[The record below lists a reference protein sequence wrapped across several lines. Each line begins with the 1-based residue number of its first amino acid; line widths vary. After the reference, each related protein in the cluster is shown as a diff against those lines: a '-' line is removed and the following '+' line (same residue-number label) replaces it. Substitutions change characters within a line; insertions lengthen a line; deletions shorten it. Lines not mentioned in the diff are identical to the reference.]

1 MSKLNKKIL
10 RDIKQNKM
18 QFFNIF
24 IMVFLGVFVFAG
36 IHAYMDGMKISGDK
50 YYEENNLQ
58 DIWITGQN
66 FSKDDLNKIK
76 NLKNIKEAERV
87 LNIRTELEN
96 YKDVTLETNFIE
108 TNNISKMYVVEGEE
122 FSKDKK
128 GIWFDSYLAKNLN
141 LKVGDE
147 ITLSYKEYKITEKIA
162 GLINTPDH
170 VYSIKD
176 DTAIFPTHKDFGFV
190 YLSINEFPKD
200 YIYDEL
206 KNKYCLDNGR
216 NAKNPILLFKYLL
229 LKYLYNLSDNG
240 VVERS
245 RYDMSFKYFLELTP
259 EEEVIHPSL
268 LTKFRKQRLK
278 DENILDLLI
287 NKSVELAI
295 NQGVLKSNTIIVDST
310 HTEARYHKTTQREML
325 KKASTSLKAALK
337 AALKDSDKDIYLP
350 DEPEKRA
357 SLDEYNEYCHEL
369 LNTVQESPYSELPT
383 IKEESSM
390 LSEILD
396 NQIDCYDQSID
407 PDARIGHKT
416 VNSSFYGYKTH
427 LAMTDE
433 RIITA
438 ATITSGEAF
447 DGQEL
452 PVLVQK
458 SKAAGATVNEVIADT
473 AYSTLENLKDAQS
486 NDYKLISKLNPS
498 IIKGT
503 RSEDGFIFNK
513 DADTMQCPA
522 GHLAIKYRIDK
533 RSNQKKNTRIKYF
546 FDINKC
552 HVCPYRNGC
561 YKENAKTKTYSITI
575 KSDYHKNQEA
585 FQKTQYFKE
594 RFKTRYM
601 IEAKN
606 SELKNIHG
614 YSRCDAAGLSNM
626 QLQGAVSIFAVNLK
640 RILKLKG
647 EVCPNEEK

>member
-1 MSKLNKKIL
+1 MLSSQLKLSLSYYSDLYDMIVPKDHIL
-10 RDIKQNKM
+10 R
-18 QFFNIF
+18 
-24 IMVFLGVFVFAG
+24 
-36 IHAYMDGMKISGDK
+36 KIRELVD
-50 YYEENNLQ
+50 
-58 DIWITGQN
+58 
-66 FSKDDLNKIK
+66 FS
-76 NLKNIKEAERV
+76 
-87 LNIRTELEN
+87 
-96 YKDVTLETNFIE
+96 F
-108 TNNISKMYVVEGEE
+108 
-122 FSKDKK
+122 
-128 GIWFDSYLAKNLN
+128 
-141 LKVGDE
+141 
-147 ITLSYKEYKITEKIA
+147 
-162 GLINTPDH
+162 
-170 VYSIKD
+170 
-176 DTAIFPTHKDFGFV
+176 
-190 YLSINEFPKD
+190 
-200 YIYDEL
+200 IYDEL

-268 LTKFRKQRLK
+268 LTKFRKQR
-278 DENILDLLI
+278 
-287 NKSVELAI
+287 
-295 NQGVLKSNTIIVDST
+295 
-310 HTEARYHKTTQREML
+310 
-325 KKASTSLKAALK
+325 
-337 AALKDSDKDIYLP
+337 LKDSDKDIYLP

-614 YSRCDAAGLSNM
+614 YSRCDVAGLSNM

-647 EVCPNEEK
+647 EVCLNEEK

>member
-1 MSKLNKKIL
+1 MLSSQLKLSLSYYSDLYDMIVPKDHIL
-10 RDIKQNKM
+10 R
-18 QFFNIF
+18 
-24 IMVFLGVFVFAG
+24 
-36 IHAYMDGMKISGDK
+36 KIRELVD
-50 YYEENNLQ
+50 
-58 DIWITGQN
+58 
-66 FSKDDLNKIK
+66 FS
-76 NLKNIKEAERV
+76 
-87 LNIRTELEN
+87 
-96 YKDVTLETNFIE
+96 F
-108 TNNISKMYVVEGEE
+108 
-122 FSKDKK
+122 
-128 GIWFDSYLAKNLN
+128 
-141 LKVGDE
+141 
-147 ITLSYKEYKITEKIA
+147 
-162 GLINTPDH
+162 
-170 VYSIKD
+170 
-176 DTAIFPTHKDFGFV
+176 
-190 YLSINEFPKD
+190 
-200 YIYDEL
+200 IYDEL

-216 NAKNPILLFKYLL
+216 NAKKPILLFKYLL

-268 LTKFRKQRLK
+268 LTKFRKQR
-278 DENILDLLI
+278 
-287 NKSVELAI
+287 
-295 NQGVLKSNTIIVDST
+295 
-310 HTEARYHKTTQREML
+310 
-325 KKASTSLKAALK
+325 
-337 AALKDSDKDIYLP
+337 LKDSDKDIYLP

-473 AYSTLENLKDAQS
+473 AYYTLENLKDAQS

-647 EVCPNEEK
+647 EVCPNEEE

>member
-1 MSKLNKKIL
+1 MLSSQLKLSLSYYSDLYDMIVPKDHIL
-10 RDIKQNKM
+10 R
-18 QFFNIF
+18 
-24 IMVFLGVFVFAG
+24 
-36 IHAYMDGMKISGDK
+36 KIRELVD
-50 YYEENNLQ
+50 
-58 DIWITGQN
+58 
-66 FSKDDLNKIK
+66 FS
-76 NLKNIKEAERV
+76 
-87 LNIRTELEN
+87 
-96 YKDVTLETNFIE
+96 F
-108 TNNISKMYVVEGEE
+108 
-122 FSKDKK
+122 
-128 GIWFDSYLAKNLN
+128 
-141 LKVGDE
+141 
-147 ITLSYKEYKITEKIA
+147 
-162 GLINTPDH
+162 
-170 VYSIKD
+170 
-176 DTAIFPTHKDFGFV
+176 
-190 YLSINEFPKD
+190 
-200 YIYDEL
+200 IYDEL

-216 NAKNPILLFKYLL
+216 NAKKPILLFKYLL

-268 LTKFRKQRLK
+268 LTKFRKQR
-278 DENILDLLI
+278 
-287 NKSVELAI
+287 
-295 NQGVLKSNTIIVDST
+295 
-310 HTEARYHKTTQREML
+310 
-325 KKASTSLKAALK
+325 
-337 AALKDSDKDIYLP
+337 LKDSDKDIYLP

-614 YSRCDAAGLSNM
+614 YSRCDVAGLSNM

-647 EVCPNEEK
+647 EVCPNEEE

>member
-1 MSKLNKKIL
+1 MLSSQLKLSLSYYSDLYDMIVPKDHIL
-10 RDIKQNKM
+10 R
-18 QFFNIF
+18 
-24 IMVFLGVFVFAG
+24 
-36 IHAYMDGMKISGDK
+36 KIRELVD
-50 YYEENNLQ
+50 
-58 DIWITGQN
+58 
-66 FSKDDLNKIK
+66 FS
-76 NLKNIKEAERV
+76 
-87 LNIRTELEN
+87 
-96 YKDVTLETNFIE
+96 F
-108 TNNISKMYVVEGEE
+108 
-122 FSKDKK
+122 
-128 GIWFDSYLAKNLN
+128 
-141 LKVGDE
+141 
-147 ITLSYKEYKITEKIA
+147 
-162 GLINTPDH
+162 
-170 VYSIKD
+170 
-176 DTAIFPTHKDFGFV
+176 
-190 YLSINEFPKD
+190 
-200 YIYDEL
+200 IYDEL

-268 LTKFRKQRLK
+268 LTKFRKQR
-278 DENILDLLI
+278 
-287 NKSVELAI
+287 
-295 NQGVLKSNTIIVDST
+295 
-310 HTEARYHKTTQREML
+310 
-325 KKASTSLKAALK
+325 
-337 AALKDSDKDIYLP
+337 LKDSDKDIYLP

-647 EVCPNEEK
+647 EVCPNEKK

>member
-1 MSKLNKKIL
+1 
-10 RDIKQNKM
+10 
-18 QFFNIF
+18 
-24 IMVFLGVFVFAG
+24 
-36 IHAYMDGMKISGDK
+36 
-50 YYEENNLQ
+50 
-58 DIWITGQN
+58 
-66 FSKDDLNKIK
+66 
-76 NLKNIKEAERV
+76 
-87 LNIRTELEN
+87 
-96 YKDVTLETNFIE
+96 
-108 TNNISKMYVVEGEE
+108 
-122 FSKDKK
+122 
-128 GIWFDSYLAKNLN
+128 
-141 LKVGDE
+141 
-147 ITLSYKEYKITEKIA
+147 
-162 GLINTPDH
+162 
-170 VYSIKD
+170 
-176 DTAIFPTHKDFGFV
+176 
-190 YLSINEFPKD
+190 
-200 YIYDEL
+200 
-206 KNKYCLDNGR
+206 
-216 NAKNPILLFKYLL
+216 
-229 LKYLYNLSDNG
+229 
-240 VVERS
+240 
-245 RYDMSFKYFLELTP
+245 
-259 EEEVIHPSL
+259 
-268 LTKFRKQRLK
+268 
-278 DENILDLLI
+278 
-287 NKSVELAI
+287 
-295 NQGVLKSNTIIVDST
+295 
-310 HTEARYHKTTQREML
+310 
-325 KKASTSLKAALK
+325 
-337 AALKDSDKDIYLP
+337 
-350 DEPEKRA
+350 
-357 SLDEYNEYCHEL
+357 
-369 LNTVQESPYSELPT
+369 
-383 IKEESSM
+383 
-390 LSEILD
+390 
-396 NQIDCYDQSID
+396 
-407 PDARIGHKT
+407 
-416 VNSSFYGYKTH
+416 
-427 LAMTDE
+427 MTDE

-458 SKAAGATVNEVIADT
+458 SKVAGVTVNEVIADT

-522 GHLAIKYRIDK
+522 GHLAIKYRIAK

-552 HVCPYRNGC
+552 HVCPSRNGC

>member
-1 MSKLNKKIL
+1 MLSSQLKLGLSYYSDLYDMIVPKDHIL
-10 RDIKQNKM
+10 R
-18 QFFNIF
+18 
-24 IMVFLGVFVFAG
+24 
-36 IHAYMDGMKISGDK
+36 KIRELVD
-50 YYEENNLQ
+50 
-58 DIWITGQN
+58 
-66 FSKDDLNKIK
+66 FS
-76 NLKNIKEAERV
+76 
-87 LNIRTELEN
+87 
-96 YKDVTLETNFIE
+96 F
-108 TNNISKMYVVEGEE
+108 
-122 FSKDKK
+122 
-128 GIWFDSYLAKNLN
+128 
-141 LKVGDE
+141 
-147 ITLSYKEYKITEKIA
+147 
-162 GLINTPDH
+162 
-170 VYSIKD
+170 
-176 DTAIFPTHKDFGFV
+176 
-190 YLSINEFPKD
+190 
-200 YIYDEL
+200 IYDEL

-268 LTKFRKQRLK
+268 LTKFRKQR
-278 DENILDLLI
+278 
-287 NKSVELAI
+287 
-295 NQGVLKSNTIIVDST
+295 
-310 HTEARYHKTTQREML
+310 
-325 KKASTSLKAALK
+325 
-337 AALKDSDKDIYLP
+337 LKDSDKDIYLP

-458 SKAAGATVNEVIADT
+458 SKVAGATVNEVIADT
-473 AYSTLENLKDAQS
+473 AYSTLENLKDAQN

-561 YKENAKTKTYSITI
+561 YKENAKTKMYSITI

-647 EVCPNEEK
+647 EVCPNEEE

>member
-1 MSKLNKKIL
+1 MLSSQLKLSLSYYSDLYDMIVPKDHIL
-10 RDIKQNKM
+10 R
-18 QFFNIF
+18 
-24 IMVFLGVFVFAG
+24 
-36 IHAYMDGMKISGDK
+36 KIRELID
-50 YYEENNLQ
+50 
-58 DIWITGQN
+58 
-66 FSKDDLNKIK
+66 FS
-76 NLKNIKEAERV
+76 
-87 LNIRTELEN
+87 
-96 YKDVTLETNFIE
+96 F
-108 TNNISKMYVVEGEE
+108 
-122 FSKDKK
+122 
-128 GIWFDSYLAKNLN
+128 
-141 LKVGDE
+141 
-147 ITLSYKEYKITEKIA
+147 
-162 GLINTPDH
+162 
-170 VYSIKD
+170 
-176 DTAIFPTHKDFGFV
+176 
-190 YLSINEFPKD
+190 
-200 YIYDEL
+200 IYDEL

-245 RYDMSFKYFLELTP
+245 QYDMSFKYFLELTP

-268 LTKFRKQRLK
+268 LTKFRKQR
-278 DENILDLLI
+278 
-287 NKSVELAI
+287 
-295 NQGVLKSNTIIVDST
+295 
-310 HTEARYHKTTQREML
+310 
-325 KKASTSLKAALK
+325 
-337 AALKDSDKDIYLP
+337 LKDSDKDIYLP

-552 HVCPYRNGC
+552 HVCPYRNDC

-647 EVCPNEEK
+647 EVCPNEEE

>member
-1 MSKLNKKIL
+1 MLSSQLKLSLSYYSDLYDMIVPKDHIL
-10 RDIKQNKM
+10 R
-18 QFFNIF
+18 
-24 IMVFLGVFVFAG
+24 
-36 IHAYMDGMKISGDK
+36 KIRELVD
-50 YYEENNLQ
+50 
-58 DIWITGQN
+58 
-66 FSKDDLNKIK
+66 FS
-76 NLKNIKEAERV
+76 
-87 LNIRTELEN
+87 
-96 YKDVTLETNFIE
+96 F
-108 TNNISKMYVVEGEE
+108 
-122 FSKDKK
+122 
-128 GIWFDSYLAKNLN
+128 
-141 LKVGDE
+141 
-147 ITLSYKEYKITEKIA
+147 
-162 GLINTPDH
+162 
-170 VYSIKD
+170 
-176 DTAIFPTHKDFGFV
+176 
-190 YLSINEFPKD
+190 
-200 YIYDEL
+200 IYDEL

-268 LTKFRKQRLK
+268 LTKFRKQR
-278 DENILDLLI
+278 
-287 NKSVELAI
+287 
-295 NQGVLKSNTIIVDST
+295 
-310 HTEARYHKTTQREML
+310 
-325 KKASTSLKAALK
+325 
-337 AALKDSDKDIYLP
+337 LKDSDKDIYLP

-533 RSNQKKNTRIKYF
+533 RSNQNKNTRIKYF

-647 EVCPNEEK
+647 EVCPNEEE

>member
-1 MSKLNKKIL
+1 M
-10 RDIKQNKM
+10 
-18 QFFNIF
+18 
-24 IMVFLGVFVFAG
+24 
-36 IHAYMDGMKISGDK
+36 
-50 YYEENNLQ
+50 
-58 DIWITGQN
+58 
-66 FSKDDLNKIK
+66 
-76 NLKNIKEAERV
+76 NLK
-87 LNIRTELEN
+87 
-96 YKDVTLETNFIE
+96 
-108 TNNISKMYVVEGEE
+108 
-122 FSKDKK
+122 
-128 GIWFDSYLAKNLN
+128 
-141 LKVGDE
+141 
-147 ITLSYKEYKITEKIA
+147 
-162 GLINTPDH
+162 
-170 VYSIKD
+170 
-176 DTAIFPTHKDFGFV
+176 
-190 YLSINEFPKD
+190 
-200 YIYDEL
+200 
-206 KNKYCLDNGR
+206 
-216 NAKNPILLFKYLL
+216 
-229 LKYLYNLSDNG
+229 
-240 VVERS
+240 
-245 RYDMSFKYFLELTP
+245 
-259 EEEVIHPSL
+259 
-268 LTKFRKQRLK
+268 
-278 DENILDLLI
+278 
-287 NKSVELAI
+287 
-295 NQGVLKSNTIIVDST
+295 
-310 HTEARYHKTTQREML
+310 
-325 KKASTSLKAALK
+325 
-337 AALKDSDKDIYLP
+337 
-350 DEPEKRA
+350 KRA

-407 PDARIGHKT
+407 PDARI
-416 VNSSFYGYKTH
+416 
-427 LAMTDE
+427 
-433 RIITA
+433 ITA

-458 SKAAGATVNEVIADT
+458 SKAASATVNEVIADT

>member
-1 MSKLNKKIL
+1 MLSSQLKLGLSYYSDLYDMIVPKDHIL
-10 RDIKQNKM
+10 R
-18 QFFNIF
+18 
-24 IMVFLGVFVFAG
+24 
-36 IHAYMDGMKISGDK
+36 KIRELID
-50 YYEENNLQ
+50 
-58 DIWITGQN
+58 
-66 FSKDDLNKIK
+66 FS
-76 NLKNIKEAERV
+76 
-87 LNIRTELEN
+87 
-96 YKDVTLETNFIE
+96 F
-108 TNNISKMYVVEGEE
+108 
-122 FSKDKK
+122 
-128 GIWFDSYLAKNLN
+128 
-141 LKVGDE
+141 
-147 ITLSYKEYKITEKIA
+147 
-162 GLINTPDH
+162 
-170 VYSIKD
+170 
-176 DTAIFPTHKDFGFV
+176 
-190 YLSINEFPKD
+190 
-200 YIYDEL
+200 IYDEL

-245 RYDMSFKYFLELTP
+245 QYDMSFKYFLELTP

-268 LTKFRKQRLK
+268 LTKFRKQR
-278 DENILDLLI
+278 
-287 NKSVELAI
+287 
-295 NQGVLKSNTIIVDST
+295 
-310 HTEARYHKTTQREML
+310 
-325 KKASTSLKAALK
+325 
-337 AALKDSDKDIYLP
+337 LKDSDKDIYLP

-647 EVCPNEEK
+647 EVCPNEEE

>member
-1 MSKLNKKIL
+1 MLSSQLKLSLSYYSDLYDMIVPKDHIL
-10 RDIKQNKM
+10 R
-18 QFFNIF
+18 
-24 IMVFLGVFVFAG
+24 
-36 IHAYMDGMKISGDK
+36 KIR
-50 YYEENNLQ
+50 ELV
-58 DIWITGQN
+58 N
-66 FSKDDLNKIK
+66 FS
-76 NLKNIKEAERV
+76 
-87 LNIRTELEN
+87 
-96 YKDVTLETNFIE
+96 F
-108 TNNISKMYVVEGEE
+108 
-122 FSKDKK
+122 
-128 GIWFDSYLAKNLN
+128 
-141 LKVGDE
+141 
-147 ITLSYKEYKITEKIA
+147 
-162 GLINTPDH
+162 
-170 VYSIKD
+170 
-176 DTAIFPTHKDFGFV
+176 
-190 YLSINEFPKD
+190 
-200 YIYDEL
+200 IYDEL

-216 NAKNPILLFKYLL
+216 NAKKPILLFKYLL

-325 KKASTSLKAALK
+325 QKASTSLK

-383 IKEESSM
+383 IKEKSSM

-486 NDYKLISKLNPS
+486 NNYKLISKLNPS

-533 RSNQKKNTRIKYF
+533 RSN
-546 FDINKC
+546 
-552 HVCPYRNGC
+552 
-561 YKENAKTKTYSITI
+561 
-575 KSDYHKNQEA
+575 
-585 FQKTQYFKE
+585 
-594 RFKTRYM
+594 
-601 IEAKN
+601 
-606 SELKNIHG
+606 
-614 YSRCDAAGLSNM
+614 
-626 QLQGAVSIFAVNLK
+626 
-640 RILKLKG
+640 
-647 EVCPNEEK
+647 

>member
-1 MSKLNKKIL
+1 MLSSQLKLSLSYYSDLYDMIVPKDHIL
-10 RDIKQNKM
+10 R
-18 QFFNIF
+18 
-24 IMVFLGVFVFAG
+24 
-36 IHAYMDGMKISGDK
+36 KIRELID
-50 YYEENNLQ
+50 
-58 DIWITGQN
+58 
-66 FSKDDLNKIK
+66 FS
-76 NLKNIKEAERV
+76 
-87 LNIRTELEN
+87 
-96 YKDVTLETNFIE
+96 F
-108 TNNISKMYVVEGEE
+108 
-122 FSKDKK
+122 
-128 GIWFDSYLAKNLN
+128 
-141 LKVGDE
+141 
-147 ITLSYKEYKITEKIA
+147 
-162 GLINTPDH
+162 
-170 VYSIKD
+170 
-176 DTAIFPTHKDFGFV
+176 
-190 YLSINEFPKD
+190 
-200 YIYDEL
+200 IYDEL

-216 NAKNPILLFKYLL
+216 NAKKPILLFKYLL

-268 LTKFRKQRLK
+268 LTKFRKQR
-278 DENILDLLI
+278 
-287 NKSVELAI
+287 
-295 NQGVLKSNTIIVDST
+295 
-310 HTEARYHKTTQREML
+310 
-325 KKASTSLKAALK
+325 
-337 AALKDSDKDIYLP
+337 LKDSDKDIYLP

-647 EVCPNEEK
+647 EVCPNEEE

>member
-1 MSKLNKKIL
+1 MLSSQLKLSLSYYSDLYDMIVPKDHIL
-10 RDIKQNKM
+10 R
-18 QFFNIF
+18 
-24 IMVFLGVFVFAG
+24 
-36 IHAYMDGMKISGDK
+36 KIRELVD
-50 YYEENNLQ
+50 
-58 DIWITGQN
+58 
-66 FSKDDLNKIK
+66 FS
-76 NLKNIKEAERV
+76 
-87 LNIRTELEN
+87 
-96 YKDVTLETNFIE
+96 F
-108 TNNISKMYVVEGEE
+108 
-122 FSKDKK
+122 
-128 GIWFDSYLAKNLN
+128 
-141 LKVGDE
+141 
-147 ITLSYKEYKITEKIA
+147 
-162 GLINTPDH
+162 
-170 VYSIKD
+170 
-176 DTAIFPTHKDFGFV
+176 
-190 YLSINEFPKD
+190 
-200 YIYDEL
+200 IYDEL

-337 AALKDSDKDIYLP
+337 DS
-350 DEPEKRA
+350 
-357 SLDEYNEYCHEL
+357 
-369 LNTVQESPYSELPT
+369 
-383 IKEESSM
+383 
-390 LSEILD
+390 
-396 NQIDCYDQSID
+396 
-407 PDARIGHKT
+407 
-416 VNSSFYGYKTH
+416 
-427 LAMTDE
+427 
-433 RIITA
+433 
-438 ATITSGEAF
+438 
-447 DGQEL
+447 
-452 PVLVQK
+452 
-458 SKAAGATVNEVIADT
+458 
-473 AYSTLENLKDAQS
+473 QS

>member
-1 MSKLNKKIL
+1 
-10 RDIKQNKM
+10 
-18 QFFNIF
+18 
-24 IMVFLGVFVFAG
+24 
-36 IHAYMDGMKISGDK
+36 
-50 YYEENNLQ
+50 
-58 DIWITGQN
+58 
-66 FSKDDLNKIK
+66 
-76 NLKNIKEAERV
+76 
-87 LNIRTELEN
+87 
-96 YKDVTLETNFIE
+96 
-108 TNNISKMYVVEGEE
+108 
-122 FSKDKK
+122 
-128 GIWFDSYLAKNLN
+128 
-141 LKVGDE
+141 
-147 ITLSYKEYKITEKIA
+147 
-162 GLINTPDH
+162 
-170 VYSIKD
+170 
-176 DTAIFPTHKDFGFV
+176 
-190 YLSINEFPKD
+190 
-200 YIYDEL
+200 
-206 KNKYCLDNGR
+206 
-216 NAKNPILLFKYLL
+216 
-229 LKYLYNLSDNG
+229 
-240 VVERS
+240 
-245 RYDMSFKYFLELTP
+245 
-259 EEEVIHPSL
+259 
-268 LTKFRKQRLK
+268 
-278 DENILDLLI
+278 
-287 NKSVELAI
+287 
-295 NQGVLKSNTIIVDST
+295 
-310 HTEARYHKTTQREML
+310 
-325 KKASTSLKAALK
+325 
-337 AALKDSDKDIYLP
+337 
-350 DEPEKRA
+350 
-357 SLDEYNEYCHEL
+357 
-369 LNTVQESPYSELPT
+369 
-383 IKEESSM
+383 
-390 LSEILD
+390 
-396 NQIDCYDQSID
+396 
-407 PDARIGHKT
+407 
-416 VNSSFYGYKTH
+416 
-427 LAMTDE
+427 MTDQ

-606 SELKNIHG
+606 SELKNIRG

>member
-1 MSKLNKKIL
+1 MLSSQLKLGLSYYSDLYDMIVPKDHIL
-10 RDIKQNKM
+10 R
-18 QFFNIF
+18 
-24 IMVFLGVFVFAG
+24 
-36 IHAYMDGMKISGDK
+36 KIRELVD
-50 YYEENNLQ
+50 
-58 DIWITGQN
+58 
-66 FSKDDLNKIK
+66 FS
-76 NLKNIKEAERV
+76 
-87 LNIRTELEN
+87 
-96 YKDVTLETNFIE
+96 F
-108 TNNISKMYVVEGEE
+108 
-122 FSKDKK
+122 
-128 GIWFDSYLAKNLN
+128 
-141 LKVGDE
+141 
-147 ITLSYKEYKITEKIA
+147 
-162 GLINTPDH
+162 
-170 VYSIKD
+170 
-176 DTAIFPTHKDFGFV
+176 
-190 YLSINEFPKD
+190 
-200 YIYDEL
+200 IYDEL

-268 LTKFRKQRLK
+268 LTKFRKQR
-278 DENILDLLI
+278 
-287 NKSVELAI
+287 
-295 NQGVLKSNTIIVDST
+295 
-310 HTEARYHKTTQREML
+310 
-325 KKASTSLKAALK
+325 
-337 AALKDSDKDIYLP
+337 LKDSDKDIYLP

-647 EVCPNEEK
+647 EVCPNEEE

>member
-1 MSKLNKKIL
+1 MLSSQLKLSLSYYSDLYDMIVPKDHIL
-10 RDIKQNKM
+10 R
-18 QFFNIF
+18 
-24 IMVFLGVFVFAG
+24 
-36 IHAYMDGMKISGDK
+36 KIRELVD
-50 YYEENNLQ
+50 
-58 DIWITGQN
+58 
-66 FSKDDLNKIK
+66 FS
-76 NLKNIKEAERV
+76 
-87 LNIRTELEN
+87 
-96 YKDVTLETNFIE
+96 F
-108 TNNISKMYVVEGEE
+108 
-122 FSKDKK
+122 
-128 GIWFDSYLAKNLN
+128 
-141 LKVGDE
+141 
-147 ITLSYKEYKITEKIA
+147 
-162 GLINTPDH
+162 
-170 VYSIKD
+170 
-176 DTAIFPTHKDFGFV
+176 
-190 YLSINEFPKD
+190 
-200 YIYDEL
+200 IYDEL

-216 NAKNPILLFKYLL
+216 NAKKPILLFKYLL

-268 LTKFRKQRLK
+268 LTKFRKQR
-278 DENILDLLI
+278 
-287 NKSVELAI
+287 
-295 NQGVLKSNTIIVDST
+295 
-310 HTEARYHKTTQREML
+310 
-325 KKASTSLKAALK
+325 
-337 AALKDSDKDIYLP
+337 LKDSDKDIYLP

-585 FQKTQYFKE
+585 FQKTQYFKK

-614 YSRCDAAGLSNM
+614 YSRCDVAGLSNM

-647 EVCPNEEK
+647 EVCPNEEE

>member
-1 MSKLNKKIL
+1 MLSSQLKLSLSYYSDLYDMIVPKDHIL
-10 RDIKQNKM
+10 R
-18 QFFNIF
+18 
-24 IMVFLGVFVFAG
+24 
-36 IHAYMDGMKISGDK
+36 KIRELVD
-50 YYEENNLQ
+50 
-58 DIWITGQN
+58 
-66 FSKDDLNKIK
+66 FS
-76 NLKNIKEAERV
+76 
-87 LNIRTELEN
+87 
-96 YKDVTLETNFIE
+96 F
-108 TNNISKMYVVEGEE
+108 
-122 FSKDKK
+122 
-128 GIWFDSYLAKNLN
+128 
-141 LKVGDE
+141 
-147 ITLSYKEYKITEKIA
+147 
-162 GLINTPDH
+162 
-170 VYSIKD
+170 
-176 DTAIFPTHKDFGFV
+176 
-190 YLSINEFPKD
+190 
-200 YIYDEL
+200 IYDEL

-268 LTKFRKQRLK
+268 LTKFRKQR
-278 DENILDLLI
+278 
-287 NKSVELAI
+287 
-295 NQGVLKSNTIIVDST
+295 
-310 HTEARYHKTTQREML
+310 
-325 KKASTSLKAALK
+325 
-337 AALKDSDKDIYLP
+337 LKDSDKDIYLP

-473 AYSTLENLKDAQS
+473 AYYTLENLKDAQS

-552 HVCPYRNGC
+552 HVCPYRNDC

-647 EVCPNEEK
+647 EVCPNEEE